1 MKYLNTYRNLRV
13 NGKVSV
19 PRLTSNQIYI
29 VKAIYEESPGVV
41 TVDVGTTTGRG
52 KVASVPAEDCHAV
65 INEGSR
71 RNFDLQRRLNG

>member
-1 MKYLNTYRNLRV
+1 MKYLNQYRDIKV

-52 KVASVPAEDCHAV
+52 KVASVPVEDCHSLM
-65 INEGSR
+65 NEGNR
-71 RNFDLQRRLNG
+71 RYFDPNKQLNG